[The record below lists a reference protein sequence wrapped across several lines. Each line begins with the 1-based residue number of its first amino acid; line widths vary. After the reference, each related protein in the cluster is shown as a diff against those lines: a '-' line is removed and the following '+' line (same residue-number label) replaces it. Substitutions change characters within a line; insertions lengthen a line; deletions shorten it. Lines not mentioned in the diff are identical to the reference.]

1 MGLATGL
8 PKDGQKDW
16 AVPSVAPS
24 VLAMVKVMAMAS
36 VMDAVKA
43 KETDSE
49 KAPAVVTVSVSGWGS
64 ESV

>member
-16 AVPSVAPS
+16 AMPSVAPL
-24 VLAMVKVMAMAS
+24 VLAKVKVMAKAS
-36 VMDAVKA
+36 EMDAVKA

-49 KAPAVVTVSVSGWGS
+49 MAPAVVTVSVSGWGS
-64 ESV
+64 ELV